1 MFEKELE
8 SLLEK
13 KWDTDQKE
21 LIKRLFDNLMYYKKI
36 IPKSLKQD
44 VFSALE
50 ICNILKKELEIYKE
64 MCNILKKELE
74 IYKELCKC
82 IQEKS
87 EQEKS
92 EQEC

>member
-44 VFSALE
+44 IFSAL
-50 ICNILKKELEIYKE
+50 E

-87 EQEKS
+87 EEEKLN
-92 EQEC
+92 EEC